1 MATTMRNVPFLPLLF
16 AVLSLTWFSCENET
30 SAPLPEE
37 GGLPE
42 NPSVYIIFPPNGPG
56 DNGFLDKLM
65 SATTEYAIEHPGEV
79 RILLPEDSLQAEIVL
94 SVIEYATMDESRK
107 DTALTVFIGSEYKK
121 ILYQASHPEGKQKV
135 LLMEDDGEGAPEWL
149 HTCMIER
156 YGACY
161 LAGAMLAQQK
171 ASIVAA
177 MPGESSL
184 ERSIEGFKKGYGSIK
199 GREVDAVYYLA
210 DNHKGFTMQHR
221 AHQLCDSIQ
230 ESDKFN
236 YHTIFPLAGAANL
249 GMYNAIG
256 DSFTQIIGMDKD
268 YSSIG
273 NFIPFSIN
281 VGIDALLLD
290 CLAQWDDSHQLPKHR
305 KEGLDSGFI
314 EFVFNDTWNSDG
326 TFYDWEDEN
335 QQFNEEDKNKV
346 LTTEFWKKRY
356 ALFKDQA
363 IKEEKTYEK
372 QH

>member
-1 MATTMRNVPFLPLLF
+1 MHKPLYTILLGLLCF
-16 AVLSLTWFSCENET
+16 ACFSCENET
-30 SAPLPEE
+30 SVPLPEE
-37 GGLPE
+37 EGLPE

-94 SVIEYATMDESRK
+94 SVIEYATMDESQK
-107 DTALTVFIGSEYKK
+107 DTALTVFIGSEYKE
-121 ILYQASHPEGKQKV
+121 ILYQASHPEGKQKI

-249 GMYNAIG
+249 GMYNAMG

-268 YSSIG
+268 YSSIS

-281 VGIDALLLD
+281 VCIDVLLLD
-290 CLAQWDDSHQLPKHR
+290 CLAQWDDSHQLPKQR

-314 EFVFNDTWNSDG
+314 KFVFNDTWNSDG
-326 TFYDWEDEN
+326 TFNDWEDEN
-335 QQFNEEDKNKV
+335 QTFDDGDWDLV
-346 LTTEFWKKRY
+346 LRSEFWKQRY
-356 ALFKDQA
+356 ERFIDKA
-363 IKEEKTYEK
+363 IEEEKTYAK
-372 QH
+372 Y